1 MTAREVCLRH
11 YSQSNTPV
19 CAWCGSQTHLELDH
33 IRGQGNQHRRDIQ
46 TKLATWLRS
55 HGFPPIIQVLCHDCH
70 VRKTQEGG
78 FMARTS
84 DGEEKTAKNF
94 YLRKDVITQLDTLAK
109 AKGIA
114 PSQLIEDWTIATT
127 DGNSDLSPKL
137 LSMLHQRHTELTA
150 AVEIL
155 TTQMATLTK
164 QMMRLQSDQEVV
176 QREIK
181 NLDSGPLTRI
191 IDVVLKIDAW
201 TQRGW
206 LKR

>member
-1 MTAREVCLRH
+1 
-11 YSQSNTPV
+11 
-19 CAWCGSQTHLELDH
+19 
-33 IRGQGNQHRRDIQ
+33 
-46 TKLATWLRS
+46 
-55 HGFPPIIQVLCHDCH
+55 
-70 VRKTQEGG
+70 
-78 FMARTS
+78 MARTS